1 MSVEWQHG
9 GEARRGMC
17 VGGWVGVWM
26 EKAYQLEVDVNV
38 SIGGTSDCRFRVV
51 RTTVCP
57 WS

>member
-1 MSVEWQHG
+1 
-9 GEARRGMC
+9 MC